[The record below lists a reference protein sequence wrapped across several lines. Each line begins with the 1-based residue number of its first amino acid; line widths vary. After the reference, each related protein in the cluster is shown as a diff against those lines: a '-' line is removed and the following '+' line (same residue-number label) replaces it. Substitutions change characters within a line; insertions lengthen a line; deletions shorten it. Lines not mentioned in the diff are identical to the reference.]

1 MVHPA
6 QRVRQ
11 AVRRFLCLALSALG
25 IAALATPAPAEEA
38 PQKQKG
44 QLTFEH
50 DIRPI
55 LKVHCTHCHGEAG
68 EKEGG
73 LDLRLRW
80 LMVQGGDSGPAITP
94 GDAEASYLIER
105 IEAGEMPPGD
115 APKMPKEQLALLR
128 RWIDQGAPTAGPEP
142 KEVGPGPII
151 TQAEREFWAF
161 RPVRRPKPPGV
172 KTAQRVRTPVDAF
185 VLARLEAAGLSLAP
199 EADRRTLIRRLYFD
213 LLGLVPPPEEV
224 ERFVNDP
231 SPQAYEKLVDRLLAS
246 PQYGERWARHW
257 LDVAGYA
264 DSEGYTNEDPERPWA
279 WKYRDYVI
287 RSLNADKPLDQFI
300 VEQLAGDELLRPP
313 YKELSPQ
320 EAELLAATGFLRMA
334 PDGTGGSV
342 DQPLARNAVISETIK
357 IVSSALLGLT
367 VGCAECHDHKYDPIP
382 QEDYYRLRAIFE
394 PAYDSQRWRT
404 PRQRLISLYTQ
415 ADRKKAQQIE
425 QQAKQIDQKRLKRQK
440 ELIEQTL
447 QRELAKLPEELR
459 KPLHKAYYTP
469 ANKRTAEQKELLKKY
484 PKVGRLTPGSLYL
497 YDRKAADELK
507 KLAAEA
513 KKVRDKKP
521 KEQFVRAM
529 TEVPGQVPV
538 TRLFYRGDY
547 RQPRQEVQ
555 PGPLRVL
562 LPPGEKNPVPVD
574 DPKLPTT
581 GRRLA
586 YARWLTSGRHPL
598 VARVLVNRVWM
609 HYFGRGIVATPEDF
623 GHLGARPT
631 HPQLLDWL
639 ADELVRSGWRLKHLH
654 RLIVTSSVYR
664 QQSRISPKAQ
674 QVDPDN
680 RLLSHMP
687 LRRLDAE
694 ALRDGVLAVSGK
706 LNLEMFGPP
715 VPVMADRV
723 GQFVLGIENLNAGRP
738 GPRIPLHGREYRRS
752 VYVQAR
758 RSRPLAVLKAF
769 DWPAMEPNCPRR
781 ASSTVSTQALMLM
794 NNEFLINHAHFF
806 AQRVVQEAGSEPQAQ
821 VRRAWLLAYGR
832 EPDPQEMKLA
842 LDYLK
847 RQAEVIRGRKAQ
859 VRTSDSKV
867 HTIADAEL
875 LALASLCQ
883 VLLGSN
889 EFLYVE

>member
-1 MVHPA
+1 MNCSCRLLWSVLALLVLLTP
-6 QRVRQ
+6 
-11 AVRRFLCLALSALG
+11 AVRG
-25 IAALATPAPAEEA
+25 EEA
-38 PQKQKG
+38 PNKKR
-44 QLTFEH
+44 LTFEH

-80 LMVQGGDSGPAITP
+80 LMVQGGDSGPAIEP
-94 GDAEASYLIER
+94 GDPEASYLIER

-115 APKMPKEQLALLR
+115 APRMPKEQVALLR
-128 RWIDQGAPTAGPEP
+128 RWIAQGAPTAGPEP

-151 TQAEREFWAF
+151 TEAERQFWAF
-161 RPVRRPKPPGV
+161 RPPRRPKPPRV
-172 KTAQRVRTPVDAF
+172 KAAHRVRTPIDAF
-185 VLARLEAAGLSLAP
+185 VLARLEQAGLTFAP
-199 EADRRTLIRRLYFD
+199 DADRRTLIRRLYFD
-213 LLGLVPPPEEV
+213 LLGLPPRPEEV
-224 ERFVNDP
+224 KRFVEDP
-231 SPQAYEKLVDRLLAS
+231 SPQAYRRLVDRLLAS

-264 DSEGYTNEDPERPWA
+264 DSEGYTNEDPVRPWA

-287 RSLNADKPLDQFI
+287 RSLNQDKPLDQFI
-300 VEQLAGDELLRPP
+300 VEQLAGDELVQPP
-313 YKELSPQ
+313 YKDLSSR

-334 PDGTGGSV
+334 PDGTARAP
-342 DQPLARNAVISETIK
+342 DPPLARNAVISETIK

-394 PAYDSQRWRT
+394 PAYDPKHWRT
-404 PRQRLISLYTQ
+404 PPQRLISLYTQ
-415 ADRKKAQQIE
+415 ADREKAQQIE
-425 QQAKQIDQKRLKRQK
+425 QQAKQLDRKRLQRQK
-440 ELIEQTL
+440 ELIQQTL
-447 QRELAKLPEELR
+447 ERELAKLPEELR
-459 KPLHKAYYTP
+459 EPLRTAYNTP
-469 ANKRTAEQKELLKKY
+469 AAKRTKEQKELLKKY

-507 KLAAEA
+507 KLAEQA
-513 KKVRDKKP
+513 KKIRDTKP
-521 KEQFVRAM
+521 KEEFVRAL
-529 TEVPGQVPV
+529 TEVPGQVPQTV
-538 TRLFYRGDY
+538 VFYRGDY
-547 RQPRQEVQ
+547 RQPRQAVR

-562 LPPGEKNPVPVD
+562 LPGDAPNPVPVD

-623 GHLGARPT
+623 GHLGARPS
-631 HPQLLDWL
+631 HPELLDFL
-639 ADELVRSGWRLKHLH
+639 ADELVRSGWSLKRLH
-654 RLIVTSSVYR
+654 RLIVTSTVYR
-664 QQSRISPKAQ
+664 QQSRISPQAQ
-674 QVDPDN
+674 RIDPDN

-706 LNLEMFGPP
+706 LNLEMFGEP

-769 DWPAMEPNCPRR
+769 DYPAMEPNCPRR

-806 AQRVVQEAGSEPQAQ
+806 AQRVEREAGAEPQDQ
-821 VRRAWLLAYGR
+821 VKRAWLLAYGR
-832 EPDPQEMKLA
+832 EPDAQETAWAVEFLR
-842 LDYLK
+842 
-847 RQAEVIRGRKAQ
+847 RQAEVLRGRKAQ

-867 HTIADAEL
+867 HTITDPKQM
-875 LALASLCQ
+875 ALASLCQ

-889 EFLYVE
+889 EFLYVD